1 MGKTFEALIK
11 AEKQKIIDPEEIRAL
26 DLTLHPHPQ
35 PKPPVPVS
43 FDIPPQIVE
52 GYLKMKRTL
61 LSTSPGKK
69 IKTILFSSSTAGEGT
84 STVLFNFAITLA
96 SGGDTVLVVDANL
109 RNPILH
115 GLFNLEKKNGFTEL
129 VLGNR
134 TLQEVIKG
142 TRINNLSVITS
153 GTPHPNPSSL
163 FASKSLDT
171 LTEQM
176 KSHADW
182 VLFDSPPIN
191 SYSDS
196 STFAEKIDGVVMV
209 VHAEKTRWEEAQS
222 AKEQIETGK
231 VKILGTILNRRKM
244 HIPDWAYKRL

>member
-1 MGKTFEALIK
+1 MGKTFEALMR
-11 AEKQKIIDPEEIRAL
+11 AEKQKLIGPEEIKAL
-26 DLTLHPHPQ
+26 DLKLHPQ
-35 PKPPVPVS
+35 PPVPVS
-43 FDIPPQIVE
+43 FDIPSHIVE

-61 LSTSPGKK
+61 LSTTPGVK
-69 IKTILFSSSTAGEGT
+69 IKTILFSSSTGGEGT
-84 STVLFNFAITLA
+84 STVLINFAITLA

-115 GLFNLEKKNGFTEL
+115 GVFNLEKKGGFTEL

-134 TLQEVIKG
+134 TLEEVIKE
-142 TRINNLSVITS
+142 TQVNNLSVITS
-153 GTPHPNPSSL
+153 GTPHANPSSL
-163 FASKSLDT
+163 FESKLLDT
-171 LTEQM
+171 LIGQM
-176 KSHADW
+176 KAHADW

-209 VHAEKTRWEEAQS
+209 VQAEKTRWEEAQS

-231 VKILGTILNRRKM
+231 VKILGTILNRRNM
-244 HIPDWAYKRL
+244 YIPDWAYKRL